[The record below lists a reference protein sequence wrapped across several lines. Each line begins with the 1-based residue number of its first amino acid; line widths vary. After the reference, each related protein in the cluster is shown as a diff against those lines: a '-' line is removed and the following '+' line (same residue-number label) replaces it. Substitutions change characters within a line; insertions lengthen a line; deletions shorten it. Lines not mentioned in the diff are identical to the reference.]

1 VAPTQPA
8 LKVCL
13 AGPSAFTIHRFL
25 SSAVFAAAAALLV
38 IFIASCGSDEPDPTP
53 SPGATSTDA
62 TTRAPPRTPSP
73 TPGIGTPQFESARA
87 LALVRALS
95 VDIGVRA
102 AGTDGELRAAN
113 LIRDELAKYG
123 YQASL
128 QPFPIQKFVDV
139 GTSLDILSP
148 RQQSVAA
155 QALGGSI
162 SATAEAQL
170 VATGLGYPQQFPAG
184 TAGSIVL
191 IERGEITF
199 GEKVANATAAGAA
212 GVILYN
218 NESGPFAGQLQDE
231 SRIPAVSIS
240 REDGLALADLLNG
253 EALTVRLNVQART
266 ETVESRN
273 VVARPPSG
281 TCTLVLGGHYD
292 SVPAGPGANDNAS
305 GTATVVEI
313 ARAMA
318 ADGTF
323 DNVCFVLFGSEEI
336 GLLGSEFYVRSL
348 AADELAA
355 LQGMLN
361 FDMLAVGDE
370 WPLIGSH
377 EVVTVAAQEADKLAI
392 PHTSRSSIPAGAGS
406 DHAPFQ
412 QSDVPAMVFNCFCDP
427 NYHTANDR
435 FDFVEEKRLGEAGAI
450 GIATAQALLATA
462 P

>member
-1 VAPTQPA
+1 VVASTQPA

-13 AGPSAFTIHRFL
+13 AVPSVPIILRSLQSTVL
-25 SSAVFAAAAALLV
+25 AAAAALLV
-38 IFIASCGSDEPDPTP
+38 ILTSCSNGESDSTPSPSATRTEVTTQAPSPTP
-53 SPGATSTDA
+53 SPGLGK
-62 TTRAPPRTPSP
+62 PE
-73 TPGIGTPQFESARA
+73 FESARA

-102 AGTDGELRAAN
+102 AGTDGERLAADF
-113 LIRDELAKYG
+113 IRDELAKYG

-128 QPFPIQKFVDV
+128 QPFPIEKFVDT

-148 RQQSVAA
+148 RQQSIAA

-162 SATAEAQL
+162 SAAAEAQL
-170 VATGLGYPQQFPAG
+170 VAAELGYPQQFPAG
-184 TAGSIVL
+184 TSGNIVL
-191 IERGEITF
+191 VERGEITF

-212 GVILYN
+212 GVIVHN
-218 NESGPFAGQLQDE
+218 NESGPFVGQLQDE

-240 REDGLALADLLNG
+240 REDGLALADVLSS
-253 EALTVRLNVQART
+253 EAVTVRLNVQART
-266 ETVESRN
+266 ETVDSHN

-281 TCTLVLGGHYD
+281 VCSIILGGHYD

-305 GTATVVEI
+305 GIATVIEI

-318 ADGTF
+318 ADGAF
-323 DNVCFVLFGSEEI
+323 DDACFVLFGSEEI

-348 AADELAA
+348 SAEELALTQA
-355 LQGMLN
+355 MLN

-370 WPLIGSH
+370 WPLIGSS
-377 EVVTVAAQEADKLAI
+377 EVVSVAAEEADKLSI
-392 PHTSRSSIPAGAGS
+392 PHTARSNIPDGAGS
-406 DHAPFQ
+406 DHAPFL
-412 QSDVPAMVFNCFCDP
+412 QSGVPAMVFNCFCDP

-435 FDFVEEKRLGEAGAI
+435 FEFVSEQRLAEAGAL
-450 GIATAQALLATA
+450 GIATANALLR

>member
-1 VAPTQPA
+1 MAPTQPA
-8 LKVCL
+8 LNIRL
-13 AGPSAFTIHRFL
+13 AVPSVFTIRRFL
-25 SSAVFAAAAALLV
+25 SSAVFAAAAALLLLV
-38 IFIASCGSDEPDPTP
+38 TVSCGNGESASTP
-53 SPGATSTDA
+53 SPSA
-62 TTRAPPRTPSP
+62 TRASTATQAPSATPSP
-73 TPGIGTPQFESARA
+73 TPGLGAPQFESARA

-184 TAGSIVL
+184 TAGNIVL

-218 NESGPFAGQLQDE
+218 NESGPFVGQLQDE
-231 SRIPAVSIS
+231 SRVPAVSIS

-253 EALTVRLNVQART
+253 EAVSVRLNVQART
-266 ETVESRN
+266 ETVDSRN

-281 TCTLVLGGHYD
+281 TCTIVLGGHYD

-305 GTATVVEI
+305 GTATVIEI

-336 GLLGSEFYVRSL
+336 GLLGSEFYV
-348 AADELAA
+348 A
-355 LQGMLN
+355 L
-361 FDMLAVGDE
+361 
-370 WPLIGSH
+370 
-377 EVVTVAAQEADKLAI
+377 
-392 PHTSRSSIPAGAGS
+392 PA
-406 DHAPFQ
+406 
-412 QSDVPAMVFNCFCDP
+412 
-427 NYHTANDR
+427 
-435 FDFVEEKRLGEAGAI
+435 
-450 GIATAQALLATA
+450 
-462 P
+462 